1 MPAPHSVDS
10 LTAGPAE
17 IIMERQDGL
26 RILRVY
32 GPEDAEPFRA
42 SFAGA
47 YQDIFSGPPY
57 FERFWASEAMG
68 ILDAFLRT
76 PDHITLLAVRGS
88 SRVVGFG
95 IAVPVLSRPDIARE
109 LRGLVPVRHAFYL
122 AELGVQES
130 WRKKGLGRELVD
142 LRLQLIDRQRYTHA
156 LLRTSAT
163 RNSSYQMYMDMGF
176 EDMGVYME
184 VPARRV
190 DGSVKTDR
198 RLFLSK
204 VVAGGAD

>member
-1 MPAPHSVDS
+1 MSTLS
-10 LTAGPAE
+10 LVQTPTVGPAE
-17 IIMERQDGL
+17 IIHERADGL
-26 RILRVY
+26 RVLRVY
-32 GPEDAEPFRA
+32 GPEDAEPFRN

-76 PDHITLLAVRGS
+76 PDHITLLAVRGAT
-88 SRVVGFG
+88 RVVGFG
-95 IAVPVLSRPDIARE
+95 ISVPVLSRPDIARE

-122 AELGVQES
+122 AELGVQDA
-130 WRKKGLGRELVD
+130 WRKRGLGQQLVD

-163 RNSSYQMYMDMGF
+163 RKASYQMYMDMGF

-184 VPARRV
+184 VPARRI
-190 DGSVKTDR
+190 DGAVQTDR

-204 VVAGGAD
+204 VLAGGAD